1 MKALQSV
8 PNELNNI
15 AAKRLSPKSKIKL
28 DIAVKIFYNY
38 CVRDSQTVAW
48 GNSRGKSERR
58 RARAQANG
66 LLRRLKGKCNR
77 NIPQRATAVRVEMQG
92 KSLQTLWRQS
102 VPVNPARRKK

>member
-48 GNSRGKSERR
+48 G
-58 RARAQANG
+58 
-66 LLRRLKGKCNR
+66 
-77 NIPQRATAVRVEMQG
+77 
-92 KSLQTLWRQS
+92 
-102 VPVNPARRKK
+102 